1 MLGPEKSPCRAL
13 FIRAPAILEV
23 DAAVSVLASLVDD
36 DGKTV
41 VVAAEQD
48 NLTVTAFHVRI
59 VF

>member
-1 MLGPEKSPCRAL
+1 MLGPEKSPSRAL